1 MFGNFSPITC
11 LQTCYFSWLHTIR
24 SQIFL
29 FFSWAALADI
39 LHIFFP
45 LMFFFSL
52 IITLNSSWLISM
64 SLSAWDTKVS
74 MLSSLLLDNI
84 RILSCFFFLFL
95 VMLSDFLII
104 PVVREKKYSKT
115 CTCFFFW
122 CSNFA
127 CRWHDTNSTTCCAWK
142 H

>member
-1 MFGNFSPITC
+1 MFTN
-11 LQTCYFSWLHTIR
+11 L
-24 SQIFL
+24 L
-29 FFSWAALADI
+29 FFLTSHYPISNFLVFQ
-39 LHIFFP
+39 LSCSHRHSSHF
-45 LMFFFSL
+45 LSSHVFFSL

-64 SLSAWDTKVS
+64 SLNAWDTKVS

-104 PVVREKKYSKT
+104 PFVREKKYSKT
-115 CTCFFFW
+115 CTCYSNW